1 MSVRVVV
8 TWAERGNY
16 LLFWSYKRFFFF
28 FFFFFFLVDSDT
40 IDNDAIA
47 IEHSSVCLMMASIEG
62 EYR

>member
-8 TWAERGNY
+8 TWVERGNY
-16 LLFWSYKRFFFF
+16 LLFWSYKS
-28 FFFFFFLVDSDT
+28 FFFFFLVDSDT
-40 IDNDAIA
+40 MDNDAIA